1 MSKLEDKLAASIR
14 TGPKKA
20 PAAARQATRKSV
32 PGKRADPATALP
44 AVKETA
50 SAADV
55 AVPPVPAR
63 DAAPDTSPFRHPRR
77 VWPD

>member
-32 PGKRADPATALP
+32 PGKRADPVPAPP
-44 AVKETA
+44 AVKETG
-50 SAADV
+50 
-55 AVPPVPAR
+55 PAT